1 MAKKI
6 LIIED
11 DDFFRG
17 LISKKLLFE
26 GFDMYMA
33 VNGEEGIKK
42 VQEIKPSLIL
52 LDLLLPTIDGFEVLS
67 KIKNDPEISSLPVII
82 LSNLDNK
89 EDIDRGLKLGASDY
103 LIKSQFTPEM
113 IVEKVKNIFGKK

>member
-113 IVEKVKNIFGKK
+113 IVEKVKNIH